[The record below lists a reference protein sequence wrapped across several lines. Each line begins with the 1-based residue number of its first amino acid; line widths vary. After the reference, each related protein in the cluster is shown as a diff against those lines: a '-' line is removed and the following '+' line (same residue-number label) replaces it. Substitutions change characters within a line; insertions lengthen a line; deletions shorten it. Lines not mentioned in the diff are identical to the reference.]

1 MPAAVAC
8 HCVDRYR
15 LTEQPVSMILS
26 AHKLTLGYRGHAV
39 VSDVSFEVSAG
50 DVLAVVGHNGSGK
63 STLVKSILGTL
74 PVIDGQLSWHV
85 KRPSEI
91 AFLGQR
97 SEFDTSVP
105 VRLRDIVEMGAWSHL
120 GFSGRVD
127 AAGRA
132 AIDAAM
138 ERTGTTSLADMPL
151 HTLSAGQ
158 LQRALFARTIVQD
171 APVILLDEPFTA
183 IDQSTEA
190 DLLSLIDDWSREG
203 RAVIMVLH
211 DLSAVLHHCHAALL
225 LGRGLALFGGLEQIL
240 TPANLVDLNYLTPS
254 QAAWQQTMF
263 GMNPDGVA
271 GVSDV

>member
-1 MPAAVAC
+1 MV
-8 HCVDRYR
+8 
-15 LTEQPVSMILS
+15 LS

-39 VSDVSFEVSAG
+39 VSNVSFEMSAG

-74 PVIDGQLSWHV
+74 PLMAGQLSWHGG
-85 KRPSEI
+85 RPSEI

-97 SEFDTSVP
+97 SEFDTRVP
-105 VRLRDIVEMGAWSHL
+105 VRLRDIVEMGAWARL
-120 GFSGRVD
+120 GF
-127 AAGRA
+127 AGRIDPKSRT

-138 ERTGTTSLADMPL
+138 ERTGTAILADMPL

-190 DLLSLIDDWSREG
+190 DLLSLIDDWSCEG

-225 LGRGLALFGGLEQIL
+225 LGRGMAQFGPLAQTL
-240 TPANLVDLNYLTPS
+240 TPANLVALDYLTPS
-254 QAAWQQTMF
+254 QAAWQQAMF
-263 GMNPDGVA
+263 GGNGGNGGDMA
-271 GVSDV
+271 GAGDV

>member
-1 MPAAVAC
+1 
-8 HCVDRYR
+8 
-15 LTEQPVSMILS
+15 MILS
-26 AHKLTLGYRGHAV
+26 AHELALGFRGHVV
-39 VSDVSFEVSAG
+39 VSDISFEVSAG

-74 PVIDGQLSWHV
+74 PIIDGQLVWHDE
-85 KRPSEI
+85 RPSQI

-97 SEFDTSVP
+97 SEFDTRVP
-105 VRLRDIVEMGAWSHL
+105 VRLRDLVEMGAWSRL
-120 GFSGRVD
+120 GFAGRID
-127 AAGRA
+127 PAGRA

-138 ERTGTTSLADMPL
+138 ERTGTASLADMPL

-190 DLLSLIDDWSREG
+190 DLLSLVDEWSGEG
-203 RAVIMVLH
+203 RAVVMVLH

-225 LGRGLALFGGLEQIL
+225 LGRGTARFGPLATTL
-240 TPANLVDLNYLTPS
+240 TPANLVDQNYLTPS

-263 GMNPDGVA
+263 TRDGVT
-271 GVSDV
+271 GTTDV